1 MAFQPVDP
9 RTDFP
14 TQERVLLDWWARE
27 RIPAQYLARNGT
39 AARRWSFLDGPITAN
54 NPMGVHH
61 AWGRTYKDLF
71 CRYHTML
78 GHRQRYQNGFDC
90 QGLWVEVEVEKELG
104 FKTKR
109 DIEGYG
115 IAEFVERCKARVRR
129 FAGVQ
134 TQQSVRLGYWM
145 DWDNSYYTMS
155 DENNY
160 SIWLFLK
167 RCWER
172 GLVYKGHD
180 VMPWC
185 PRCSTGI
192 SEHEIVT
199 EGYQDVTHLSITA
212 RLPLAGRP
220 GEYLLVWTTTP
231 WTLTSNVAV
240 AVHPD
245 LPYVQVK
252 ERGGASYYVA
262 RDRFEAVTAGRS
274 RVQVVR
280 ELAGRDLVGWTYEG
294 PFDGLPAQQ
303 GVTHRVIPWT
313 DVSAA
318 EGTGLVHIAPGAG
331 AEDFALGKE
340 HGLPVIAPIDEF
352 GVFVESFGDLAGRHV
367 YEVADPIKD
376 DLERRGLLYRA
387 DPYTHRY
394 PMCWRCG
401 SELVFRLVDEWF
413 IAMDSLRE
421 PMMAVTRQIAWI
433 PEFGLERELDW
444 LRNMHDWMIS
454 KKRYWGL
461 ALPIY
466 ECKACGTFEVLGS
479 EHELKERAVE
489 GWQAFEG
496 HTPHRPWIDA
506 VKIRCTKCGGVVSRI
521 LDVGNPWLDAGIVP
535 YSTMYY
541 REDRAKWREW
551 FPADFIT
558 EAFPGQYRNWF
569 YSMLVMST
577 VLEDRPPFLTCLG
590 HAMVRDETG
599 REMHKSWGNMIEF
612 NDAAER
618 MGADVIRWLYAVQN
632 PAQNVNFGYGPGDDV
647 RRRFILPLWNVYAF
661 FVTYANLDGWTP
673 EGGLGARHGNG
684 AAAQAA
690 SAGGRRSPA
699 AELSL
704 LDRWI
709 LSRLADVVATVRD
722 RLDVYDVAGAAR
734 PIERFVDDLSL
745 WYVRRGR
752 RRYWKSEGDAD
763 KQAAYAT
770 LYQVLVTMS
779 QVLAPFLPFLSE
791 ALYQNLVRS
800 VDASARASV
809 HLCDMPA
816 PDERVRDT
824 ALEQAM
830 EQTRHAVYLGRAARN
845 EARLKVRQPLASA
858 TVLDRSGTVAARP
871 ELAELLKEELNVRDV
886 RFAQGLQDLGRLE
899 VRPRFDLLGPKF
911 GGRITMIADTL
922 RAQGPALVEDTPE
935 GEPYRVRL
943 AGGEEVVL
951 ERGEVDV
958 RMRWPEG
965 RAGAGEG
972 GTWVVLDTTVT
983 EELALEGLAREF
995 VHQVQQLRKDAGL
1008 DIADRIA
1015 LYYEGDDR
1023 LPGLLRTHGETI
1035 LREVLAVTASPGVPV
1050 DAPLAGKKTVRLDG
1064 QTVTLGIA
1072 REPAARDADPAA
1084 AAGRRG
1090 DGPAGTP

>member
-1 MAFQPVDP
+1 MVFRPVDP
-9 RTDFP
+9 RADFP
-14 TQERVLLDWWARE
+14 AQERAILDWWTREGILAR
-27 RIPAQYLARNGT
+27 YLAKNRD
-39 AARRWSFLDGPITAN
+39 AAARWSFLDGPITAN

-104 FKTKR
+104 FKSKR
-109 DIEGYG
+109 DIEQYG
-115 IAEFVERCKARVRR
+115 IAEFVERCKARVLR

-134 TQQSVRLGYWM
+134 TQQSIRLGYWM

-199 EGYQDVTHLSITA
+199 EGYQEVTHLSITA
-212 RLPLAGRP
+212 RLPIAGRA

-240 AVHPD
+240 AAHPD
-245 LPYVQVK
+245 LTYVQVK
-252 ERGGASYYVA
+252 ERNGASYYVA
-262 RDRFEAVTAGRS
+262 KDRLEATTAGRAKVS
-274 RVQVVR
+274 VVR
-280 ELAGRDLVGWTYEG
+280 ELPGRDLVGWTYEG
-294 PFDGLPAQQ
+294 PFDDLPAQQ

-313 DVSAA
+313 EVSAA
-318 EGTGLVHIAPGAG
+318 EGTGLVHIAPGCG

-340 HGLPVIAPIDEF
+340 HGLAVLAPIDEF
-352 GVFVESFGDLAGRHV
+352 GVFTESFGRMSGRHV
-367 YEVADPIKD
+367 YEVAPLIKD
-376 DLERRGLLYRA
+376 DLERRGLLYGA
-387 DPYTHRY
+387 DDHTHRY

-401 SELVFRLVDEWF
+401 SELVFRLIDEWF

-421 PMMAVTRQIAWI
+421 PMMAVTRQITWI

-466 ECKACGTFEVLGS
+466 ECKACETFEVIGS
-479 EHELKERAVE
+479 EQELKARAVE
-489 GWQAFEG
+489 GWDAFEG

-506 VKIRCTKCGGVVSRI
+506 VKIRCRKCGAVVSRI

-535 YSTMYY
+535 FSTMFY
-541 REDRAKWREW
+541 RQDPATWRGW

-577 VLEDRPPFLTCLG
+577 VLENRPPFLTCLG

-618 MGADVIRWLYAVQN
+618 MGSDVIRWLYAVQN
-632 PAQNVNFGYGPGDDV
+632 PAQNVNFGYGPGDEV
-647 RRRFILPLWNVYAF
+647 RRRFVLPLWNVYAF

-673 EGGLGARHGNG
+673 
-684 AAAQAA
+684 
-690 SAGGRRSPA
+690 GGRLDLHGGRPPVGRQEAPPSP
-699 AELSL
+699 

-709 LSRLADVVATVRD
+709 LSRLADVIATVRA
-722 RLDVYDVAGAAR
+722 RLDASDVAGAAR

-763 KQAAYAT
+763 KQAAYET
-770 LYQVLVTMS
+770 LYEVLVTLS
-779 QVLAPFLPFLSE
+779 RVLAPFVPFLTE

-800 VDASARASV
+800 VDARAPESV
-809 HLCDMPA
+809 HLCPMPA
-816 PDERVRDT
+816 PDEGARDPQ
-824 ALEQAM
+824 LEQGM
-830 EQTRHAVYLGRAARN
+830 QQTRHLVYLGRAARN
-845 EARLKVRQPLASA
+845 EARIKVRQPLASA
-858 TVLDRSGTVAARP
+858 TLLDRSGTVAGRP
-871 ELAELLKEELNVRDV
+871 ELIELLKDELNVREV
-886 RFAQGLQDLGRLE
+886 RFAGSLGDIGRLE

-911 GGRITMIADTL
+911 GGRITAIADAL
-922 RAQGPALVEDTPE
+922 RAQGPSLVEQTPD
-935 GEPYRVRL
+935 GEPYRLRL
-943 AGGEEVVL
+943 PGGEEIVL
-951 ERGEVDV
+951 ERAEVDV
-958 RMRWPEG
+958 RMRWREG

-972 GTWVVLDTTVT
+972 GAWAVLDTTVT
-983 EELALEGLAREF
+983 EDLALEGLARELI
-995 VHQVQQLRKDAGL
+995 HQVQQMRKQAGL
-1008 DIADRIA
+1008 EIADRIT

-1023 LPGLLRTHGETI
+1023 LPDLIRKHGETI
-1035 LREVLAVTASPGVPV
+1035 LREVLATSAAAGVP
-1050 DAPLAGKKTVRLDG
+1050 AGAAHTKSVRLDS

-1072 REPAARDADPAA
+1072 RLEAA
-1084 AAGRRG
+1084 AVRRTKP
-1090 DGPAGTP
+1090 GPVQ

>member
-1 MAFQPVDP
+1 MPFRPVDP

-14 TQERVLLDWWARE
+14 AQERATLEWWTRE
-27 RIPAQYLARNGT
+27 GILGRYLARNRN
-39 AARRWSFLDGPITAN
+39 AAERWSFLDGPITAN

-78 GHRQRYQNGFDC
+78 GRRQRYQNGFDC

-104 FKTKR
+104 FKSKR
-109 DIEGYG
+109 DIERYG
-115 IAEFVERCKARVRR
+115 IAEFVDRCKARVLKY
-129 FAGVQ
+129 AGVQ
-134 TQQSVRLGYWM
+134 TQQSIRLGYWM

-199 EGYQDVTHLSITA
+199 EGYQEVTHLSLTV
-212 RLPLAGRP
+212 RLPIAGRP

-240 AVHPD
+240 AVHPE
-245 LPYVQVK
+245 LTYVKVRE
-252 ERGGASYYVA
+252 ERGPLPKGIYYVA
-262 RDRFEAVTAGRS
+262 QDRVEFVFAGQPKPKIIDAMPGS
-274 RVQVVR
+274 
-280 ELAGRDLVGWTYEG
+280 ALVGWRYEG
-294 PFDGLPAQQ
+294 PFDDLPAQQ
-303 GVTHRVIPWT
+303 GVTHRVVPWPE
-313 DVSAA
+313 VSAT
-318 EGTGLVHIAPGAG
+318 EGTGLVHIAPGCG

-340 HGLPVIAPIDEF
+340 LDLAVLAPIDEF
-352 GVFVESFGDLAGRHV
+352 GVFTEPFGWLAGRHV
-367 YEVADPIKD
+367 YDVAAPIRE

-387 DPYTHRY
+387 DDHTHRY

-421 PMMAVTRQIAWI
+421 PMMAVTRQIRWI

-466 ECKACGTFEVLGS
+466 ECRECGTFEVIGG
-479 EHELKERAVE
+479 EDELKARAVE
-489 GWQAFEG
+489 GWDVFAG

-506 VKIRCTKCGGVVSRI
+506 VKIRCRRCGTVVSRI

-535 YSTMYY
+535 FSTMFY
-541 REDRAKWREW
+541 RQDPAAWRDW

-577 VLEDRPPFLTCLG
+577 VLENRPPFLTCLG

-632 PAQNVNFGYGPGDDV
+632 PAQNVNFGYGPGDEV

-661 FVTYANLDGWTP
+661 FVTYANLDGWAP
-673 EGGLGARHGNG
+673 AGAGQVPPAGR
-684 AAAQAA
+684 QIPP
-690 SAGGRRSPA
+690 GGRQVPPGA
-699 AELSL
+699 GL

-709 LSRLADVVATVRD
+709 LSRLADVTAIVRE
-722 RLDVYDVAGAAR
+722 RLDAYDVGGAAR
-734 PIERFVDDLSL
+734 PLERFVDDLSL

-752 RRYWKSEGDAD
+752 RRYWKSDADAD
-763 KQAAYAT
+763 KQAAYET
-770 LYQVLVTMS
+770 LYGVLVALS
-779 QVLAPFLPFLSE
+779 KVLAPFLPFLAE

-800 VDASARASV
+800 LDAAAPESV
-809 HLCDMPA
+809 HLCAMPG
-816 PDERVRDT
+816 PDAGARDPG
-824 ALEQAM
+824 LEQAM
-830 EQTRHAVYLGRAARN
+830 QQTRHFVSLGRAARGD
-845 EARLKVRQPLASA
+845 ARLKVRQPLAFA
-858 TVLDRSGTVAARP
+858 TLLDRSGSIAGRP
-871 ELAELLKEELNVRDV
+871 ELIELLRDELNVRDV
-886 RFAQGLQDLGRLE
+886 RFAGSLAELGRLE

-911 GGRITMIADTL
+911 GGRITAIADAL
-922 RAQGPALVEDTPE
+922 RSQGPALVEQTPE

-943 AGGEEVVL
+943 AAGDEILL
-951 ERGEVDV
+951 ERAEVDV
-958 RMRWPEG
+958 RMRWREAH
-965 RAGAGEG
+965 AGAGEG
-972 GTWVVLDTTVT
+972 GAWVVLDTTVT
-983 EELALEGLAREF
+983 DDLAREGLARELI
-995 VHQVQQLRKDAGL
+995 HQVQQMRKEAGL
-1008 DIADRIA
+1008 EIADRIT
-1015 LYYEGDDR
+1015 LYYDDDDR
-1023 LPGLLRTHGETI
+1023 LGDVLRAHGETI
-1035 LREVLAVTASPGVPV
+1035 FREVLAVGAETGVP
-1050 DAPLAGKKTVRLDG
+1050 AGGVHRKSVRLDG
-1064 QTVTLGIA
+1064 HAVTLGIA
-1072 REPAARDADPAA
+1072 REQDRAA
-1084 AAGRRG
+1084 AARITR
-1090 DGPAGTP
+1090 PEATP

>member
-9 RTDFP
+9 RADFP
-14 TQERVLLDWWARE
+14 AQERAILDLWTNEA
-27 RIPAQYLARNGT
+27 IPARYLARNRE
-39 AARRWSFLDGPITAN
+39 ASARWSFLDGPITAN

-104 FKTKR
+104 FKSKR
-109 DIEGYG
+109 DIEQYG
-115 IAEFVERCKARVRR
+115 IAEFVERCKARVLR

-134 TQQSVRLGYWM
+134 TQQSIRLGYWM

-160 SIWLFLK
+160 CIWLFLK

-199 EGYQDVTHLSITA
+199 EGYQEVTHLSLTV
-212 RLPLAGRP
+212 RLPIVGRP
-220 GEYLLVWTTTP
+220 GEHLLVWTTTP

-240 AVHPD
+240 AVHPE
-245 LPYVQVK
+245 LTYVQVK

-262 RDRFEAVTAGRS
+262 KDRLEAVTAGRPKVS
-274 RVQVVR
+274 AVR
-280 ELAGRDLVGWTYEG
+280 ELPGRDLVGWTYEG
-294 PFDGLPAQQ
+294 PFDDLPAQQ

-313 DVSAA
+313 EVSAA
-318 EGTGLVHIAPGAG
+318 EGTGLVHIAPGCG

-340 HGLPVIAPIDEF
+340 HGLPVLAPIDEF
-352 GVFVESFGDLAGRHV
+352 GIFTESFGRMSGRHV
-367 YEVADPIKD
+367 YEVASLIKD
-376 DLERRGLLYRA
+376 DLEQRGLLYRA
-387 DPYTHRY
+387 DDHTHRY

-421 PMMAVTRQIAWI
+421 PMMAVTRQITWI

-466 ECKACGTFEVLGS
+466 ECKACGTFEVIGS
-479 EHELKERAVE
+479 EHELRARAVE
-489 GWQAFEG
+489 GWDAFDG

-506 VKIRCTKCGGVVSRI
+506 VKIRCQKCGAVVSRI

-535 YSTMYY
+535 FSTMFY
-541 REDRAKWREW
+541 RQDRAKWREW

-577 VLEDRPPFLTCLG
+577 VLENEPPFLTCLG

-618 MGADVIRWLYAVQN
+618 MGADVIRWLYALQN
-632 PAQNVNFGYGPGDDV
+632 PAQNVSFGYGPGDEV

-661 FVTYANLDGWTP
+661 FVTYANLDGWKP
-673 EGGLGARHGNG
+673 GGKAGA
-684 AAAQAA
+684 
-690 SAGGRRSPA
+690 P
-699 AELSL
+699 SL

-709 LSRLADVVATVRD
+709 LSRLADVVATVRA
-722 RLDVYDVAGAAR
+722 RLDAYDVAGAAR
-734 PIERFVDDLSL
+734 PIERLVDDLSL

-763 KQAAYAT
+763 KQAAYET
-770 LYQVLVTMS
+770 LYTVLVTLS
-779 QVLAPFLPFLSE
+779 RVLAPFLPFLSE

-800 VDASARASV
+800 VDASAPASV

-816 PDERVRDT
+816 PDEAARDPE
-824 ALEQAM
+824 LEQAM
-830 EQTRHAVYLGRAARN
+830 QQTRHVVYLGRAARN
-845 EARLKVRQPLASA
+845 EARIKVRQPLAAA
-858 TVLDRSGTVAARP
+858 TLLDRSGTVARRP
-871 ELAELLKEELNVRDV
+871 ELIELLKDELNVREV
-886 RFAQGLQDLGRLE
+886 RFAGSLGELGRLE

-911 GGRITMIADTL
+911 GGRITEVAEAL
-922 RAQGPALVEDTPE
+922 RAQGQALVEQTPE
-935 GEPYRVRL
+935 GEPFRVRL
-943 AGGEEVVL
+943 PGGEEIVL
-951 ERGEVDV
+951 ERAEVDV
-958 RMRWPEG
+958 RMRWGEG
-965 RAGAGEG
+965 HGGAGEG
-972 GTWVVLDTTVT
+972 GSWVVLDTTVT
-983 EELALEGLAREF
+983 EDLALEGLARELI
-995 VHQVQQLRKDAGL
+995 HQVQQLRKEAGL
-1008 DIADRIA
+1008 DISDRIT

-1023 LPGLLRTHGETI
+1023 LPKLLRAHGDTI
-1035 LREVLAVTASPGVPV
+1035 LREVLAVTAVAGVP
-1050 DAPLAGKKTVRLDG
+1050 AGAAHTKSVKLDG

-1072 REPAARDADPAA
+1072 PIQDHAVAGSPAPD
-1084 AAGRRG
+1084 GRP
-1090 DGPAGTP
+1090 GPTR

>member
-1 MAFQPVDP
+1 MPFRPVDP

-14 TQERVLLDWWARE
+14 AQERALLDWWARE
-27 RIPAQYLARNGT
+27 AIPAQYLRRNH
-39 AARRWSFLDGPITAN
+39 ASKERWSFLDGPITAN

-109 DIEGYG
+109 DIERFG
-115 IAEFVERCKARVRR
+115 IAEFVERCKARVLR

-134 TQQSVRLGYWM
+134 TQQSIRLGYWM
-145 DWDNSYYTMS
+145 DWDHSYYTMS

-160 SIWLFLK
+160 TIWLFLK

-199 EGYQDVTHLSITA
+199 EGYQEVTHLSLTV
-212 RLPLAGRP
+212 RLPVAGHP

-245 LPYVQVK
+245 LTYVQVK
-252 ERGGASYYVA
+252 ERNGTSYYVA
-262 RDRFEAVTAGRS
+262 RDRLEAVTAGRP

-280 ELAGRDLVGWTYEG
+280 ELAGTELVGWTYEG
-294 PFDGLPAQQ
+294 PFDDLSAQR

-313 DVSAA
+313 EVSAA
-318 EGTGLVHIAPGAG
+318 EGTGLVHIAPGCG
-331 AEDFALGKE
+331 AEDFALAKE
-340 HGLPVIAPIDEF
+340 HGLPVLAPIDEF
-352 GVFVESFGDLAGRHV
+352 GVFAESFGDLAGRHV
-367 YEVADPIKD
+367 YEVADPIRE

-387 DPYTHRY
+387 DDYTHRY

-421 PMMAVTRQIAWI
+421 PMMAVTRQITWI

-466 ECKACGTFEVLGS
+466 ECKACGTFEVIGS

-489 GWQAFEG
+489 GWEAFEG

-506 VKIRCTKCGGVVSRI
+506 VKIRCRQCGATVSRI

-535 YSTMYY
+535 FSTMYY
-541 REDRAKWREW
+541 RQDPAKWQEW

-577 VLEDRPPFLTCLG
+577 VLENRPPFLSCLG

-618 MGADVIRWLYAVQN
+618 MGADVIRWLYAMQN
-632 PAQNVNFGYGPGDDV
+632 PAQNVNFGYGPGDEV

-673 EGGLGARHGNG
+673 AGGLGAREGDG
-684 AAAQAA
+684 SRRGPGGSSGA
-690 SAGGRRSPA
+690 SAG
-699 AELSL
+699 L

-709 LSRLADVVATVRD
+709 LSRLTDVVGTVRD
-722 RLDVYDVAGAAR
+722 RLDACDVAGAAR

-752 RRYWKSEGDAD
+752 RRYWKSEADAD

-770 LYQVLVTMS
+770 LYEVLVTLS
-779 QVLAPFLPFLSE
+779 RVLAPFVPFLAE
-791 ALYQNLVRS
+791 TLYQNLVRS
-800 VDASARASV
+800 VNTSTHLSV
-809 HLCDMPA
+809 HLCDMPR
-816 PDERVRDT
+816 PDASARDVG
-824 ALEQAM
+824 LEQAM
-830 EQTRHAVYLGRAARN
+830 EETRHLVYLGRAARN
-845 EARLKVRQPLASA
+845 DARLKVRQPLASA
-858 TVLDRSGTVAARP
+858 TVLDRSGSVAGRS
-871 ELAELLKEELNVRDV
+871 ELVELLKEELNVRHV
-886 RFAQGLQDLGRLE
+886 RFAGSLPELGRLE

-911 GGRITMIADTL
+911 GGRITVIADAL
-922 RAQGPALVEDTPE
+922 RAQGAQLVEHTPE
-935 GEPYRVRL
+935 GQPYRLRL
-943 AGGEEVVL
+943 TGGEEVVL

-965 RAGAGEG
+965 HAGAGEG

-983 EELALEGLAREF
+983 EDLALEGLAREL
-995 VHQVQQLRKDAGL
+995 VHQVQQLRKEAGL
-1008 DIADRIA
+1008 EIADRIT

-1023 LPGLLRTHGETI
+1023 LAGVLRAHGETI
-1035 LREVLAVTASPGVPV
+1035 LREVLAIAASQGVP
-1050 DAPLAGKKTVRLDG
+1050 AGATHKKTVRMDG
-1064 QTVTLGIA
+1064 QAVTLSIA
-1072 REPAARDADPAA
+1072 PEPALSRERAARPARP
-1084 AAGRRG
+1084 RR
-1090 DGPAGTP
+1090 A

>member
-1 MAFQPVDP
+1 MAFTPVDP
-9 RTDFP
+9 RADFP
-14 TQERVLLDWWARE
+14 AQERALMEWWDREGMRAR
-27 RIPAQYLARNGT
+27 YLARNRD
-39 AARRWSFLDGPITAN
+39 AAQRWSFLDGPITAN
-54 NPMGVHH
+54 NAMGVHH

-104 FKTKR
+104 FKSKR
-109 DIEGYG
+109 DIEAYG
-115 IAEFVERCKARVRR
+115 IAEFVERCKARVLK
-129 FAGVQ
+129 FAGIQ
-134 TQQSVRLGYWM
+134 TQQSLRLGYWM
-145 DWDNSYYTMS
+145 DWDRSYYTMS

-199 EGYQDVTHLSITA
+199 EGYQEVTHLSITA
-212 RLPLAGRP
+212 RLPIAGRP
-220 GEYLLVWTTTP
+220 NEYLLVWTTTP

-240 AVHPD
+240 AVHPE
-245 LPYVQVK
+245 LTYVAAK
-252 ERGGASYYVA
+252 ERGGTVYYVA
-262 RDRFEAVTAGRS
+262 KDRLDAVTAGRP

-280 ELAGRDLVGWTYEG
+280 ELPGAEMVGWTYEG
-294 PFDGLPAQQ
+294 PFDDLPAQQ
-303 GVTHRVIPWT
+303 DVVHRVIPWT

-340 HGLPVIAPIDEF
+340 HGLPVLAPIDEF
-352 GVFVESFGDLAGRHV
+352 GVFVESFGRFAGRHV
-367 YEVADPIKD
+367 YEAADPIRE

-387 DPYTHRY
+387 DEHTHRY
-394 PMCWRCG
+394 PLCWRCG

-421 PMMAVTRQIAWI
+421 PMMAVTRQITWI

-466 ECKACGTFEVLGS
+466 ECRGCGTFEMLGS
-479 EHELKERAVE
+479 EHELKTRAVE
-489 GWQAFEG
+489 GWEAFEG

-506 VKIRCTKCGGVVSRI
+506 VKIRCQTCGAVVSRI
-521 LDVGNPWLDAGIVP
+521 KDVGNPGLDAGIVP
-535 YSTMYY
+535 FSTMFY
-541 REDRAKWREW
+541 RQDPAKWREW

-590 HAMVRDETG
+590 HAMVRDEND

-618 MGADVIRWLYAVQN
+618 MGSDVIRWLYAVQN
-632 PAQNVNFGYGPGDDV
+632 PAQNVKFGYGPGDEV

-673 EGGLGARHGNG
+673 A
-684 AAAQAA
+684 
-690 SAGGRRSPA
+690 GRRNARP
-699 AELSL
+699 SL

-709 LSRLADVVATVRD
+709 LSRLAGVVATARE
-722 RLDVYDVAGAAR
+722 RLDVSDVAGAAR
-734 PIERFVDDLSL
+734 PLERFVDDLSL

-752 RRYWKSEGDAD
+752 RRYWKSEADAD
-763 KQAAYAT
+763 KQAAYET
-770 LYQVLVTMS
+770 LYRVLVTLAR
-779 QVLAPFLPFLSE
+779 VLAPFVPFLSE
-791 ALYQNLVRS
+791 TLYQNLVRA
-800 VDASARASV
+800 VDAQAPASV
-809 HLCDMPA
+809 HLCDFPA
-816 PDERVRDT
+816 ADGSARDA

-830 EQTRHAVYLGRAARN
+830 EQTRHLVYLGRAARN
-845 EARLKVRQPLASA
+845 DAKIKVRQPLAAA
-858 TVLDRSGTVAARP
+858 TLLDRSGLIAGRQ
-871 ELAELLKEELNVRDV
+871 ELIDLLQDELNVRAV
-886 RFAQGLQDLGRLE
+886 RFAASLGDLGRLE

-911 GGRITMIADTL
+911 GGRITAIAEAL
-922 RAQGPALVEDTPE
+922 RAQGAALVEQTPG
-935 GEPYRVRL
+935 GEPYRLRVP
-943 AGGEEVVL
+943 GMDEIVL
-951 ERGEVDV
+951 ERAEVGV
-958 RMRWPEG
+958 RMRWREG
-965 RAGAGEG
+965 HAGAGEG
-972 GTWVVLDTTVT
+972 GVWVVLDTTVT
-983 EELALEGLAREF
+983 DDLAREGLAREL
-995 VHQVQQLRKDAGL
+995 VHQVQQMRKEAGL
-1008 DIADRIA
+1008 EIADRIT

-1023 LPGLLRTHGETI
+1023 LPDVLRAHGDNV
-1035 LREVLAVTASPGVPV
+1035 LREVLAVGASAGVPS
-1050 DAPLAGKKTVRLDG
+1050 AGVHRKAVQLDG
-1064 QTVTLGIA
+1064 HTVTLGIA
-1072 REPAARDADPAA
+1072 REAGAAQV
-1084 AAGRRG
+1084 RG
-1090 DGPAGTP
+1090 S

>member
-1 MAFQPVDP
+1 MAFRPVDP
-9 RTDFP
+9 RADFP
-14 TQERVLLDWWARE
+14 AQERAILDWWTREGILAR
-27 RIPAQYLARNGT
+27 YLAKNRD
-39 AARRWSFLDGPITAN
+39 AATRWSFLDGPITAN

-104 FKTKR
+104 FKSKR
-109 DIEGYG
+109 DIEQYG
-115 IAEFVERCKARVRR
+115 IAEFVERCKARVLR

-134 TQQSVRLGYWM
+134 TQQSIRLGYWM

-199 EGYQDVTHLSITA
+199 EGYQEVTHLSLTA
-212 RLPLAGRP
+212 RLPVAGRT

-240 AVHPD
+240 AVHPE
-245 LPYVQVK
+245 LTYVQVK
-252 ERGGASYYVA
+252 ERNGASYYVA
-262 RDRFEAVTAGRS
+262 KDRLEAVTAGRPKVS
-274 RVQVVR
+274 VVR
-280 ELAGRDLVGWTYEG
+280 ELPGRDLVGWTYEG
-294 PFDGLPAQQ
+294 PFDDLPAQQ

-313 DVSAA
+313 DVTAT

-340 HGLPVIAPIDEF
+340 HGLDVLAPIDEF
-352 GVFVESFGDLAGRHV
+352 GIFTESFGRLAGRHV
-367 YEVADPIKD
+367 YEVASLIKD
-376 DLERRGLLYRA
+376 DLEQRGLLYRA
-387 DPYTHRY
+387 DEYTHRY

-421 PMMAVTRQIAWI
+421 PMMAVTRQITWI

-466 ECKACGTFEVLGS
+466 ECKACETFEVIGS
-479 EHELKERAVE
+479 EHELKARAVE
-489 GWQAFEG
+489 GWDAFEG
-496 HTPHRPWIDA
+496 HTPHRPWVDA
-506 VKIRCTKCGGVVSRI
+506 VKIRCQKCGAVVSRI
-521 LDVGNPWLDAGIVP
+521 QDVGNPWLDAGIVP
-535 YSTMYY
+535 FSTMFY
-541 REDRAKWREW
+541 RQDPAKWREW

-577 VLEDRPPFLTCLG
+577 VLENRPPFLTCLG

-618 MGADVIRWLYAVQN
+618 MGSDVIRWLYALQN
-632 PAQNVNFGYGPGDDV
+632 PSQNVNFGYGPGDEV

-673 EGGLGARHGNG
+673 GAK
-684 AAAQAA
+684 
-690 SAGGRRSPA
+690 AGTP
-699 AELSL
+699 SL

-709 LSRLADVVATVRD
+709 LSRLADVVATVRA
-722 RLDVYDVAGAAR
+722 RLDAYDVAGAAR

-763 KQAAYAT
+763 KQAAYET
-770 LYQVLVTMS
+770 LYEVLVTLS
-779 QVLAPFLPFLSE
+779 RVLAPFVPFLAE
-791 ALYQNLVRS
+791 ALYQNLVRT
-800 VDASARASV
+800 VDARAAESV
-809 HLCDMPA
+809 HLCPMPVPEEA
-816 PDERVRDT
+816 ARDPH
-824 ALEQAM
+824 LEQGM
-830 EQTRHAVYLGRAARN
+830 QQTRHFVYLGRAARN
-845 EARLKVRQPLASA
+845 EARIKVRQPLASA
-858 TVLDRSGTVAARP
+858 TVLDRSGTVAGRP
-871 ELAELLKEELNVRDV
+871 ELIELLKDELNVREV
-886 RFAQGLQDLGRLE
+886 RFAGSLGDLGRLE

-911 GGRITMIADTL
+911 GGRITAIADAL
-922 RAQGPALVEDTPE
+922 RAQGQVLVEQTPE
-935 GEPYRVRL
+935 GEPYRVRTPD
-943 AGGEEVVL
+943 GEEIVL
-951 ERGEVDV
+951 ERAEVDV

-965 RAGAGEG
+965 RAGAGESG
-972 GTWVVLDTTVT
+972 AWVVLDTTVT
-983 EELALEGLAREF
+983 EDLAREGLAREL
-995 VHQVQQLRKDAGL
+995 VHQVQQMRKEAGL
-1008 DIADRIA
+1008 EIADRIT
-1015 LYYEGDDR
+1015 LYYDGDDR
-1023 LPGLLRTHGETI
+1023 LPDLIRKHGETI
-1035 LREVLAVTASPGVPV
+1035 LREILATSAVAGVP
-1050 DAPLAGKKTVRLDG
+1050 AGAHTKSVRLDSR
-1064 QTVTLGIA
+1064 TVTLGIA
-1072 REPAARDADPAA
+1072 RQEAAARPGVA
-1084 AAGRRG
+1084 RG
-1090 DGPAGTP
+1090 TKPGPAR

>member
-1 MAFQPVDP
+1 MAFRQVDP
-9 RTDFP
+9 RADFP
-14 TQERVLLDWWARE
+14 AQERELLEWWTRE
-27 RIPAQYLARNGT
+27 GMIGRYIGKNRN
-39 AARRWSFLDGPITAN
+39 AAERWSFLDGPITAN

-71 CRYHTML
+71 NRYHTML
-78 GHRQRYQNGFDC
+78 GHRARYQNGFDC

-104 FKTKR
+104 FKSKR
-109 DIEGYG
+109 DIEQYG
-115 IAEFVERCKARVRR
+115 IAEFVERCKARVLR

-134 TQQSVRLGYWM
+134 TQQSIRLGYWM

-172 GLVYKGHD
+172 GLIYKGHD

-199 EGYQDVTHLSITA
+199 EGYQEVTHLSLTV
-212 RLPLAGRP
+212 RLPIKGRA

-245 LPYVQVK
+245 LTYVHVK
-252 ERGGASYYVA
+252 ERSGTSYYLA
-262 RDRFEAVTAGRS
+262 KDRLEATTTGRS
-274 RVQVVR
+274 KVTVVR
-280 ELAGRDLVGWTYEG
+280 ELPGRDLVGWSYEG
-294 PFDGLPAQQ
+294 PFDDLPAQQ

-318 EGTGLVHIAPGAG
+318 EGTGLVHIAPGCG
-331 AEDFALGKE
+331 AEDFALGRE
-340 HGLPVIAPIDEF
+340 HGLDVLAPIDEF
-352 GVFVESFGDLAGRHV
+352 GIFTESFGRLAGRHV
-367 YEVADPIKD
+367 YEVASLIKD
-376 DLERRGLLYRA
+376 DLEQRGVLYRA
-387 DPYTHRY
+387 DEHTHRY

-421 PMMAVTRQIAWI
+421 PMMAVTRQITWI

-444 LRNMHDWMIS
+444 LRNMHGWMIS

-466 ECKACGTFEVLGS
+466 ECQACGTFEVLGS

-489 GWQAFEG
+489 GSEAFEG

-506 VKIRCTKCGGVVSRI
+506 VKIRCGKCGAAVSRI
-521 LDVGNPWLDAGIVP
+521 QDVGNPWLDAGIVP
-535 YSTMYY
+535 FSTMFY
-541 REDRAKWREW
+541 REDPAKWREW
-551 FPADFIT
+551 FPAHFIT

-577 VLEDRPPFLTCLG
+577 VLENRPPFLTCLG

-618 MGADVIRWLYAVQN
+618 MGADVIRWLYAMQN
-632 PAQNVNFGYGPGDDV
+632 PAQNVNFGFGPGDDV

-673 EGGLGARHGNG
+673 GPTSGA
-684 AAAQAA
+684 
-690 SAGGRRSPA
+690 
-699 AELSL
+699 LSL

-709 LSRLADVVATVRD
+709 LSRLADVVGTVRS
-722 RLDVYDVAGAAR
+722 RLDAYDVAGAAR

-752 RRYWKSEGDAD
+752 RRYWKSEADAD
-763 KQAAYAT
+763 KRGAYET
-770 LYQVLVTMS
+770 LYHVLVTLS
-779 QVLAPFLPFLSE
+779 RVLAPFVPFLSE
-791 ALYQNLVRS
+791 ALHQNLVRS
-800 VDASARASV
+800 VDATAPASV
-809 HLCDMPA
+809 HLCAMPA
-816 PDERVRDT
+816 ADGTVR
-824 ALEQAM
+824 ALELERAM
-830 EQTRHAVYLGRAARN
+830 EQTRHFVYLGRAARN
-845 EARLKVRQPLASA
+845 DAKIKVRQPLAAA
-858 TVLDRSGTVAARP
+858 TLLDRSGTVAGRP
-871 ELAELLKEELNVRDV
+871 ELIELLKDELNVRDV
-886 RFAQGLQDLGRLE
+886 RFAGALGELGRLE

-911 GGRITMIADTL
+911 GGQITAIAEVL
-922 RAQGPALVEDTPE
+922 RAQGQTLVEQTPE
-935 GEPYRVRL
+935 GEPYRLRL
-943 AGGEEVVL
+943 ADGTEVVL
-951 ERGEVDV
+951 ERAEVDV
-958 RMRWPEG
+958 RMRWREG
-965 RAGAGEG
+965 HAGAGEG
-972 GTWVVLDTTVT
+972 TAWVVLDTNVT
-983 EELALEGLAREF
+983 DDLALEGLAREL
-995 VHQVQQLRKDAGL
+995 VHQVQQMRKEAGL
-1008 DIADRIA
+1008 EIADRII

-1023 LPGLLRTHGETI
+1023 LTQLLRAHGETI
-1035 LREVLAVTASPGVPV
+1035 LREVLAVSAVPGVPA
-1050 DAPLAGKKTVRLDG
+1050 DGAHTKAVRLDAN
-1064 QTVTLGIA
+1064 TVSVGIVRDEA
-1072 REPAARDADPAA
+1072 GTAAR
-1084 AAGRRG
+1084 
-1090 DGPAGTP
+1090 AGTRGARP